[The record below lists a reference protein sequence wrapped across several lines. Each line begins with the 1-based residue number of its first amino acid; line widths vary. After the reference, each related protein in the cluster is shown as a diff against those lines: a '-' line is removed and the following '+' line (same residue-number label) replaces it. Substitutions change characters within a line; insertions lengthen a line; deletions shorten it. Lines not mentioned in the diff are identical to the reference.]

1 MTRHQ
6 ALCLFLLCACLLIP
20 AAPTQSVVA
29 WAPITTEKVN
39 CDKGESINKALAKN
53 LGAAP
58 LVVEVSGMCRE
69 NVVVTRDRV
78 TLRGTDPS
86 ADGIEAVGNVEQTD
100 AALWVRG
107 AQLVTVENLKL
118 TGGFAGLLATGVS
131 VPHLRLLNC
140 RLEGNAQWGA
150 QLELALLVAEDTAF
164 GPNERFSVGVFAGS
178 RFECHDCTLT
188 LPPTSTVRDNLFVL
202 SGSQAILFDSALVN
216 GGVNSGNSAVNFTD
230 SSIEAFPG
238 ASAVLAGGSSN
249 VGLART
255 QVEGPMRFFGGTTAG
270 LFGVTQTHGSSS
282 GPVPNSADDAAFV
295 RIGNAAAA
303 CPAPPCAPAP
313 STPSNVLGFNLS
325 NFSNASLINPSQVTG
340 NFNCNL
346 GANAVCPTPSNVSG
360 TANCGL
366 CTKP

>member
-6 ALCLFLLCACLLIP
+6 ALWLFLLCACLLMP
-20 AAPTQSVVA
+20 AAPTPSVA
-29 WAPITTEKVN
+29 ARAPAATVKVN
-39 CDKGESINKALAKN
+39 CDKGESVNKALAKQPD
-53 LGAAP
+53 AASL
-58 LVVEVSGMCRE
+58 LVEIDGMCKE

-78 TLRGTDPS
+78 TLRGTDPA
-86 ADGIEAVGNVEQTD
+86 ADGIEATANVEQTD
-100 AALWVRG
+100 AAVWVRG
-107 AQLVTVENLKL
+107 AQLVNIENLKL
-118 TGGFAGLLATGVS
+118 TGGFTGLLATEVS
-131 VPHLRLLNC
+131 IPHLRVNNC
-140 RLEGNAQWGA
+140 RLEGNVQWGA
-150 QLELALLVAEDTAF
+150 QLELALLVAEDTIF
-164 GPNERFSVGVFAGS
+164 GPNARFSVGVFAGS
-178 RFECHDCTLT
+178 RFECRGCTLT
-188 LPPTSTVRDNLFVL
+188 LSPTSTVRDNLLVL

-216 GGVNSGNSAVNFTD
+216 GGLNVGNSAANFTD

-238 ASAVLAGGSSN
+238 AVAVLAAGSSN

-255 QVEGPMRFFGGTTAG
+255 QVEGPMRFFGGTSAG

-282 GPVPNSADDAAFV
+282 GPTPNSADDAAFV
-295 RIGNAAAA
+295 RIGNAAPA

-366 CTKP
+366 CVRP